1 MTRRRD
7 RAEAPSG
14 SRRAAREF
22 AFRVLFEAERGQ
34 DSLDTALTRATA
46 SMRLGEELYPPL
58 SEEGL
63 DFARQ
68 LLTGLQAHR
77 EEIDGLLS
85 RTIRGWSFEQMAQ
98 TDLNVLRLAAYE
110 MGHLEGPHPPV
121 IESAVRVARKFGGED
136 SGRFVNGVLAGL
148 SRQLEAGDG
157 PPPA

>member
-1 MTRRRD
+1 M
-7 RAEAPSG
+7 
-14 SRRAAREF
+14 
-22 AFRVLFEAERGQ
+22 LFEAERGQ
-34 DSLDTALTRATA
+34 DSLDTALLRATA
-46 SMRLGEELYPPL
+46 SMHHGEDVYPPL

-68 LLTGLQAHR
+68 LLGGLSAHR
-77 EEIDGLLS
+77 EEIDALLT
-85 RTIRGWSFEQMAQ
+85 RTIRGWNFETMAQ

-110 MGHLEGPHPPV
+110 MSFLAEPHPPV

-148 SRQLEAGDG
+148 SRQLEAGDA